1 MPVVLKGLATAHSK
15 PRTAPWRLDS
25 LWRYTKVYS
34 GLRRYCAIRNYNCI
48 KVYSDNLRKEL
59 VKVLGRGMKKSEAT
73 YLFGISIS
81 SLKLYVRAW
90 SIPSLAQGK
99 HD

>member
-1 MPVVLKGLATAHSK
+1 MPVVLRGLATAHSK

-59 VKVLGRGMKKSEAT
+59 VKALGQGMKKSEAT

-81 SLKLYVRAW
+81 SLKRYVRAW

-99 HD
+99 HY